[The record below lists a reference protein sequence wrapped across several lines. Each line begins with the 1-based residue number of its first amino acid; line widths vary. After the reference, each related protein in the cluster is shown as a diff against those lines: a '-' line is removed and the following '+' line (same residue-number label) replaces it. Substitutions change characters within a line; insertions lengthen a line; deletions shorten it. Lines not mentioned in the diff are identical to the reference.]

1 LQPDWFE
8 IYRASFRI
16 GEEFAMKVTVEFDCT
31 PEEARRF
38 MGLPDV
44 DKVNNVYVD
53 AMANAMKG
61 VTSMDQLETFSRQI
75 APMGQFGM
83 KLFQNFLE
91 STRQSTSS
99 SRENDSSRPPE

>member
-1 LQPDWFE
+1 
-8 IYRASFRI
+8 
-16 GEEFAMKVTVEFDCT
+16 
-31 PEEARRF
+31 

-99 SRENDSSRPPE
+99 SRENESGRPPE

>member
-1 LQPDWFE
+1 MH
-8 IYRASFRI
+8 RASLRI
-16 GEEFAMKVTVEFDCT
+16 GEESAMKVTVEFDCT

-91 STRQSTSS
+91 STRQSTSPS
-99 SRENDSSRPPE
+99 HENDSGRAPE